1 VSGPAGTGG
10 VHAEGTRGLQVGDGN
25 TQVNVFGAMVV
36 GAGTPRPVFAVP
48 PPRAGD
54 VARSGLSGQ
63 LLDRLTAAGS
73 GGVGLAGAG
82 GFGKTT
88 LARMLVHDRRARE
101 SFGDGMVWVT
111 LGQQVAGAE
120 LAELVNNLCES
131 LAGRKPLHTDPLQ
144 AGAQLGRALGERR
157 ILLVVDDVWS
167 TSQLE
172 PFLVGGPNTVRL
184 VTTRQL
190 RVLPQGVDTIDVNA
204 MTSLEARQLLTA
216 GLGPVPGDLVARLL
230 DATGRWPV
238 LLGLVNGAAR
248 TDVTH
253 GARPD
258 QALADIRDQLEAD
271 GIAILDVADPD
282 HRDRAVSATLE
293 VSFAR
298 LAPAERDRYTELAV
312 FGEDVDIPLTV
323 LARYWRHTGGW
334 TPARTRTLCRNL
346 AEACL
351 LATYRLDE
359 PARIRLHDVI
369 RAYLLRHLVGSQ
381 LPALH
386 AALLDAH
393 RDLAPAEATGTAWW
407 RLPDDQTYLWEHA
420 PTHLH
425 AAGLDKELETT
436 LTHPGWLLGKLTGS
450 GPAGLE
456 SDLAL
461 SSTATGRALA
471 VAVRQNAHLLAP
483 FDPPGSLA
491 ATLASRLS
499 DDGPAASVAATL
511 AATIASPHLRPAAP
525 LPDLPNPGLTRVLTG
540 HTDEVLGL
548 VAAAD
553 GSWLATGSIDGTV
566 RIWDPATGQVRHTPL
581 GHTSTL
587 VGMAAAADGSWLATG
602 SIEGTVRIWDPATGQ
617 VRHTPIGHT
626 AEEMAMAAAADG
638 SWLATGSIDGTVRI
652 WDPATGQV
660 RHTLIGHTERVF
672 VLAVAPDGSWLA
684 SASNDR
690 TVRIWDPATGQVR
703 HTLTDEMGPL
713 AAAVDGSWLATG
725 GVGTVRIWDV
735 ATGQVRRTLI
745 GHGEEVAE
753 LAAVANGSWLASVT
767 IDGRVQIWDVATG
780 DTRRTF
786 TCHTGRMMHMLAAAA
801 DGSWIATVGWDETT
815 VRIWDMA
822 TGDTRRTLTDH
833 IDGIDTLAAAAD
845 GSWIA
850 TDSWDGTV
858 RIWDVATG
866 QVRHTITDQGSAL
879 AAAADGSWLA
889 TVGWDGTV
897 RIWDVATGQ
906 VRHTITDH
914 VYALAA
920 ATDGSWLATVGWDGT
935 VRIWDVVTG
944 QARHTL
950 TGLTGHVDA
959 LAAATDGSWLATA
972 DRDGTVRIWDPA
984 TGGAV
989 AGVRVDGPL
998 YKVVWIGPRLIAVG
1012 ARGCY
1017 VWAMIKFA

>member
-1 VSGPAGTGG
+1 
-10 VHAEGTRGLQVGDGN
+10 
-25 TQVNVFGAMVV
+25 
-36 GAGTPRPVFAVP
+36 
-48 PPRAGD
+48 
-54 VARSGLSGQ
+54 
-63 LLDRLTAAGS
+63 
-73 GGVGLAGAG
+73 
-82 GFGKTT
+82 
-88 LARMLVHDRRARE
+88 MLVHDRRARE

-906 VRHTITDH
+906 VRHTITDQGSALAAAADGSWLATVGWDGTVRIWDVATGQVRHTITDH

-972 DRDGTVRIWDPA
+972 DRDGTVRIWDVVTGQARHTLTGLTGHVDALAAATDGSWLATADSDGTVRIWDPA